1 MPTFSDP
8 KNLKTARVYM
18 WVDQI
23 IKNIES
29 IENDFNSGN
38 YEKARQGLG
47 EQYRLISI
55 LRNTKEGKTVL
66 RGWKTKSNSEGE

>member
-1 MPTFSDP
+1 MPTLSDP
-8 KNLKTARVYM
+8 KKLKTARVYM

-29 IENDFNSGN
+29 IENDFNSED

-55 LRNTKEGKTVL
+55 LRRTKEGKTVL
-66 RGWKTKSNSEGE
+66 RGWKTKSDLKGE